1 MKRAIVTV
9 IGQDRVGIIYE
20 VSKLL
25 AEREINIMDISQ
37 TIQQD
42 YFMMMM
48 MVDIS
53 KQESAFGE
61 IAEQLE
67 LLGKTLGLQIKMQR
81 EDIFHS
87 MHRI

>member
-9 IGQDRVGIIYE
+9 IGQDKVGIIYE

-25 AEREINIMDISQ
+25 AEKQINIMDISQ

-48 MVDIS
+48 MVDITN
-53 KQESAFGE
+53 QESVFGE
-61 IAEQLE
+61 IAEQLS
-67 LLGKTLGLQIKMQR
+67 LLGERMGLQIKMQR

>member
-9 IGQDRVGIIYE
+9 IGKDRVGIIYE
-20 VSKLL
+20 VSKILV
-25 AEREINIMDISQ
+25 EKQINIMDISQ

-48 MVDIS
+48 MVDITN
-53 KQESAFGE
+53 QESSFGE
-61 IAEQLE
+61 IAEQLKA
-67 LLGKTLGLQIKMQR
+67 LGEQLGLQIKIQR
-81 EDIFHS
+81 EDIFNS